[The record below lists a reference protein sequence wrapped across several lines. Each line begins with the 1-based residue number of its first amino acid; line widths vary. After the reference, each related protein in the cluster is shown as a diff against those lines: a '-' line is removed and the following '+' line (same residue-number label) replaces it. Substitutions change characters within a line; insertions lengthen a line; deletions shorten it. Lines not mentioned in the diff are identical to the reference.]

1 MNGLVGLI
9 CLSALLL
16 AVSGQLSNLSPSYSL
31 QGSLQRTENG
41 EPTLVATFS
50 VSVDINQ
57 RLQFV
62 EESVSTTTGITSDNI
77 RLSSENDDATYL
89 SVNQVCSSVAFDPN
103 AIFPLNT
110 NVWDLYAAGTE
121 PSPGTYNFTENGIIH
136 QVTIIN
142 GIPLSFN
149 FTFGNT
155 EIIIEVFNFTNA
167 IPPFSTFSLPS
178 ECSQFTC
185 NSCYQIGFPV
195 ISPSYTVTGSGLIT
209 EFGQPSDTFAFK
221 FSVDINRQ
229 LQYLKESSTT
239 SSGITNFKEISSGTD
254 QATYTSVN
262 GFCFFTTDYDPILNF
277 PIDDNVWELYAAG
290 TESPTGTYTFTANGV
305 AHRVVLEDGLPT
317 VFSFSSGTTVLT
329 LDVYNFRNTTPEF
342 STFCLPSECSRYSC
356 IACYNSAVS
365 VSISI
370 MLLLTTLLM
379 YFFTTL

>member
-1 MNGLVGLI
+1 MNGIVGLI

-16 AVSGQLSNLSPSYSL
+16 AVSGQLSNLSPSY
-31 QGSLQRTENG
+31 
-41 EPTLVATFS
+41 
-50 VSVDINQ
+50 
-57 RLQFV
+57 
-62 EESVSTTTGITSDNI
+62 
-77 RLSSENDDATYL
+77 
-89 SVNQVCSSVAFDPN
+89 
-103 AIFPLNT
+103 
-110 NVWDLYAAGTE
+110 
-121 PSPGTYNFTENGIIH
+121 
-136 QVTIIN
+136 
-142 GIPLSFN
+142 
-149 FTFGNT
+149 
-155 EIIIEVFNFTNA
+155 
-167 IPPFSTFSLPS
+167 
-178 ECSQFTC
+178 
-185 NSCYQIGFPV
+185 
-195 ISPSYTVTGSGLIT
+195 TVTGRGLIT

-379 YFFTTL
+379 YFFTTF